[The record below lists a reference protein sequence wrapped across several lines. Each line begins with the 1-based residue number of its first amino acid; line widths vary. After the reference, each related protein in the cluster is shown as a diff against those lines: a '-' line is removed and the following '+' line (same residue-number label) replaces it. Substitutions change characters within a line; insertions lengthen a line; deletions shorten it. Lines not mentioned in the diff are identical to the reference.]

1 MKTFN
6 NVIKICFIF
15 FVLVFSDMSAYSFE
29 PKSSLIEKGAKLT
42 ISDCIQIALD
52 NSPYIRQAAYN
63 YKISKNDVNIAKAS
77 YFPTIGVNTGYYLT
91 DTKRSGRDMS
101 SNYYNL
107 STSLNQLIWN
117 FGKTSSQIRMQK
129 FNKIA
134 ALYTFDN
141 TVLDTIFSVK
151 TNYYGVLAAKAT
163 MDVNRANVQINE
175 RNYQRTKAYYN
186 EGIRSKIDLVNAEV
200 YLSDSKINLVN
211 SEQSYQNA
219 LVQLNNSMYIAHAP
233 SYEILSTETFNF
245 SSNEIPVNLEKI
257 SEKKDISEPPK
268 GVSNA
273 VLTTKV
279 EKMAVMENYKF
290 KPFEYSFEQCV
301 ELAEKNNPSLK
312 AYSATIE
319 AMKQYL
325 LYIKRQYYPEITGS
339 VGYGYRDQYNMNSF
353 NASIGLTSSV
363 NILSTKY
370 QIDNGKLQVQLAE
383 NDLNLAKQ
391 NLYFDVQNA
400 YINMIQLE
408 RQIPLMAVSVR
419 QTLEN
424 FELADGRYEVGLG
437 DYIELQ
443 DAKVN
448 YNNAQNNYV
457 QAVYNYNVARANLE
471 RLIALPQ
478 EIVITVED

>member
-339 VGYGYRDQYNMNSF
+339 VGYGYRDQ
-353 NASIGLTSSV
+353 
-363 NILSTKY
+363 
-370 QIDNGKLQVQLAE
+370 
-383 NDLNLAKQ
+383 
-391 NLYFDVQNA
+391 
-400 YINMIQLE
+400 
-408 RQIPLMAVSVR
+408 
-419 QTLEN
+419 
-424 FELADGRYEVGLG
+424 
-437 DYIELQ
+437 
-443 DAKVN
+443 
-448 YNNAQNNYV
+448 
-457 QAVYNYNVARANLE
+457 
-471 RLIALPQ
+471 
-478 EIVITVED
+478 